1 MSASASTFVLI
12 PSFCTLQGRIQ
23 NVFGLKM
30 DGFLDDFVAQ
40 AVHSS
45 AMLGVFNAIR
55 PPTGNKHM
63 NRFEFK

>member
-1 MSASASTFVLI
+1 MLAGKSNQLSPSALMSASTSTFVLI

-40 AVHSS
+40 AVYSS
-45 AMLGVFNAIR
+45 AMLGIFYAI
-55 PPTGNKHM
+55 
-63 NRFEFK
+63 